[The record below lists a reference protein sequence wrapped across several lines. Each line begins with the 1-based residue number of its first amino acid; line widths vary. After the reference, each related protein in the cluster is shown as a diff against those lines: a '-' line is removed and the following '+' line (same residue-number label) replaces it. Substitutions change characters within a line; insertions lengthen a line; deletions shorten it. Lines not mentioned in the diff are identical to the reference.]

1 MRIKVKASRR
11 HALPALVAVAIAT
24 GGCGGP
30 IKRDELSRGVE
41 TLQSYAAE
49 GALLAHEVA
58 TDHTKHA
65 FARVHATDLAER
77 ADHEA
82 EKLSDAQAT
91 PDLAEPKREAV
102 DLAGQISDQ
111 LGEIQVHPG
120 DEASGRRAERE
131 LQKAADRAGALDDR
145 L

>member
-1 MRIKVKASRR
+1 VSG
-11 HALPALVAVAIAT
+11 ALAAVLAALVA

-41 TLQSYAAE
+41 TLRSYATE

-58 TDHTKHA
+58 TDHTMHT
-65 FARVHATDLAER
+65 FARVHATELADR

-82 EKLSDAQAT
+82 EKLSDARASA
-91 PDLAEPKREAV
+91 DLAAPKRRAV
-102 DLAGQISDQ
+102 DLAGDISSQ
-111 LGEIQVHPG
+111 LGEIQVHAG
-120 DEASGRRAERE
+120 DEATGREAERE
-131 LQKAADRAGALDDR
+131 LRKLAGEASALDDE